1 MLYNP
6 FFVTTDIHRQRL
18 KCTRYRH
25 ILLFRGG
32 KCTAFIQRHSLL
44 NYRLW
49 LFGGM
54 GSATKD
60 TASGFQHGDMK
71 RLRDYISK
79 SYAELGLWVAKHL
92 RESTYNVILEG
103 LRSFIGSHQRETA
116 KRQVYGS

>member
-1 MLYNP
+1 
-6 FFVTTDIHRQRL
+6 
-18 KCTRYRH
+18 
-25 ILLFRGG
+25 
-32 KCTAFIQRHSLL
+32 
-44 NYRLW
+44 
-49 LFGGM
+49 M

-103 LRSFIGSHQRETA
+103 LRSFMAHTSGKPLKGRYTA
-116 KRQVYGS
+116 PDALKV